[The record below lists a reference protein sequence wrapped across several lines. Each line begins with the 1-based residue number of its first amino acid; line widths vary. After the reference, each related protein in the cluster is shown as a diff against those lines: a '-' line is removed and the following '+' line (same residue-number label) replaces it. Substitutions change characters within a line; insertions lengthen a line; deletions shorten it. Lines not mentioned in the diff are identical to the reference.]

1 MKLFNKSQ
9 SKNSEWYF
17 PGGKDLQM
25 ESGSNASLE
34 MFKDNPLDSL
44 AREICQNSLD
54 AGIEGSS
61 KPVRVEF
68 KMFKVKAESI
78 PGYLE
83 LKYEVINKAMKQWPN
98 EQKTMSM
105 LRKMDRILKNK
116 FVNILKISDYN
127 TTGLRKENW
136 KSLIEQVG
144 SSVKKDSSSAGSFG
158 IGKGAPFAVSDL
170 RMVLYSTLADEGI
183 KSIGVMKFVSYKDKL
198 NGETIITQGTGY
210 YGENGSKKPI
220 LKDFGLGGEISRT
233 EKGTDIY
240 IIGFNQ
246 ELMENW
252 TKEITYSLANNFL
265 FSFYTNKLEV
275 VIDNKYMLDY
285 SKMNKIIE
293 EIRNDKKLLRKYEY
307 LPGYYDVLQDE
318 DHKEFNL
325 TGFKEYGIKDGEAIL
340 YTSNKGDV
348 NRRVLMTRNA
358 GMKIKDLNR
367 ISSIIKFSGIF
378 YAYGKNINRILKQL
392 ENPNHNDWYKDRSE
406 TPKKDRKFLKDMN
419 RFIKETIKDTYT
431 EKVADE
437 VDAYGV
443 SDFLPEDINSIR
455 LSKNKVK
462 QKGHGAK
469 IEIEDS
475 KKKSDTLVVRE
486 YSRDSGGDIE
496 DGVTKGGVGEGDS
509 YGTAYDGRGHKGG
522 LGLGNNFGYGDR
534 PGTHGPSD
542 DNDMFIRNGNR
553 RRRVST
559 VKYRCTEIDYVSGRY
574 RLMIKP
580 EQKLYNVKITVD
592 VIGDSGSKDM
602 VQLKQAKYHSKL
614 LDVKYSSI
622 YINSLN
628 ADAWQHIIIKLNRN
642 TRLKLEVEIYADR

>member
-1 MKLFNKSQ
+1 MKLFSKSQ

-54 AGIEGSS
+54 AGIEGSN

-68 KMFKVKAESI
+68 TSFKVKAENI

-83 LKYEVINKAMKQWPN
+83 LRYEIIDKAMKQWPN

-105 LRKMDRILKNK
+105 LRKMDKLLKQK
-116 FVNILKISDYN
+116 YVNVLKISDYN

-220 LKDFGLGGEISRT
+220 SKDFGLGGEISRT

-293 EIRNDKKLLRKYEY
+293 EIT
-307 LPGYYDVLQDE
+307 
-318 DHKEFNL
+318 KE
-325 TGFKEYGIKDGEAIL
+325 I
-340 YTSNKGDV
+340 
-348 NRRVLMTRNA
+348 
-358 GMKIKDLNR
+358 
-367 ISSIIKFSGIF
+367 
-378 YAYGKNINRILKQL
+378 
-392 ENPNHNDWYKDRSE
+392 
-406 TPKKDRKFLKDMN
+406 
-419 RFIKETIKDTYT
+419 
-431 EKVADE
+431 
-437 VDAYGV
+437 
-443 SDFLPEDINSIR
+443 
-455 LSKNKVK
+455 
-462 QKGHGAK
+462 
-469 IEIEDS
+469 
-475 KKKSDTLVVRE
+475 
-486 YSRDSGGDIE
+486 
-496 DGVTKGGVGEGDS
+496 
-509 YGTAYDGRGHKGG
+509 
-522 LGLGNNFGYGDR
+522 
-534 PGTHGPSD
+534 
-542 DNDMFIRNGNR
+542 
-553 RRRVST
+553 
-559 VKYRCTEIDYVSGRY
+559 
-574 RLMIKP
+574 
-580 EQKLYNVKITVD
+580 
-592 VIGDSGSKDM
+592 
-602 VQLKQAKYHSKL
+602 
-614 LDVKYSSI
+614 
-622 YINSLN
+622 
-628 ADAWQHIIIKLNRN
+628 
-642 TRLKLEVEIYADR
+642 

>member
-1 MKLFNKSQ
+1 MKLFNKSH

-54 AGIEGSS
+54 AGIEGSN

-68 KMFKVKAESI
+68 TSFKVKAENI

-83 LKYEVINKAMKQWPN
+83 LRYEIIDKAMKQWPN

-105 LRKMDRILKNK
+105 LRKMDRLLKQK
-116 FVNILKISDYN
+116 YVNVLKISDYN

-220 LKDFGLGGEISRT
+220 SKDFGLGGEISRT

-340 YTSNKGDV
+340 YTSNKGNV

-378 YAYGKNINRILKQL
+378 YAHGKNINRILKQL
-392 ENPNHNDWYKDRSE
+392 ENPNHNDWSKDRSE
-406 TPKKDRKFLKDMN
+406 TPKKDGRFLKDMN

-455 LSKNKVK
+455 LSNKKVK
-462 QKGHGAK
+462 DKGHKKVA
-469 IEIEDS
+469 IEIEKINTKS
-475 KKKSDTLVVRE
+475 KVARVRE
-486 YSRDSGGDIE
+486 NNHITGGD
-496 DGVTKGGVGEGDS
+496 DKGVTKGGVGQGDS
-509 YGTAYDGRGHKGG
+509 FGTAYDGRGHRGG
-522 LGLGNNFGYGDR
+522 SSTGNNFGYGDR
-534 PGTHGPSD
+534 PGENGPN
-542 DNDMFIRNGNR
+542 DNDDMFIKNRNSQKKITN
-553 RRRVST
+553 
-559 VKYRCTEIDYVSGRY
+559 VKYRCIEVDHQNGMY
-574 RLMIKP
+574 RLMVKP
-580 EQKLYNVKITVD
+580 DKSLSNVRIDLD
-592 VIGDSGSKDM
+592 VIGDSGKKDT
-602 VQLKQAKYHSKL
+602 VQITKATYRGKQLNIGYSNVYIQSL
-614 LDVKYSSI
+614 LAGS
-622 YINSLN
+622 
-628 ADAWQHIIIKLNRN
+628 WQPIMIKLNGN
-642 TRLKLEVEIYADR
+642 TRLKLEVEIYANI